1 MRRLFLLVAVFSLL
15 VMVPCVS
22 AEQLPLY
29 GDMNEDGSLDVMDVG
44 LALRAVLGLR
54 VFPADV
60 MRAADVAPR
69 RTEYSFGDG
78 RVDVSDVL
86 RLLRYI
92 LGLESG
98 PWPAKPS
105 FFSFEIGNT
114 WSYMNSSGETIT
126 ARVEKLVRVEGLLYN
141 KETGQ
146 YTYNPLARE
155 SEFAEAYEVVLSN
168 GQAYCLRQDEV
179 PGEGGG
185 RFVLRMLRRTEPGGA
200 TSTFVPPVEL
210 VRYPFEIGD
219 SWSGDV
225 SLPAGGLTPKGAYS
239 SKVLKRD
246 VMNTPAGRF
255 DVFHIETVVS
265 TQVFSV
271 PIKFREDWYYSPW
284 FGWVGIGSTDEGGP
298 KWTVVSARVQGLS
311 YPLTGFDFGIPG
323 RM

>member
-1 MRRLFLLVAVFSLL
+1 MKRLFLLSAVFSLL
-15 VMVPCVS
+15 LMVPCVS
-22 AEQLPLY
+22 AEKLPLY

-44 LALRAVLGLR
+44 LALRAALGLR
-54 VFPADV
+54 VFPAEV

-69 RTEYSFGDG
+69 RTEYTFGDG

-105 FFSFEIGNT
+105 FFPVELGNT
-114 WSYMNSSGETIT
+114 WAYMNSSGDIIT

-146 YTYNPLARE
+146 YTYNPLAPE

-179 PGEGGG
+179 PGKEGWW
-185 RFVLRMLRRTEPGGA
+185 FVLRMLRRTEPGGA

-210 VRYPFEIGD
+210 VRYPFEIGK
-219 SWSGDV
+219 SWGGDV
-225 SLPAGGLTPKGAYS
+225 SLPAGGLTPKGTYS

-255 DVFHIETVVS
+255 EAFQLETVVS
-265 TQVFSV
+265 TQVFGV
-271 PIKFREDWYYSPW
+271 PIEFREDWYYSPW
-284 FGWVGIGSTDEGGP
+284 FGWVGIGSTGEGGP
-298 KWTVVSARVQGLS
+298 KWTAVSANIHGVA
-311 YPLTGFDFGIPG
+311 YP
-323 RM
+323 